1 MGNSVAGYDKREHR
15 ISANADK
22 EISFFD
28 VGQNGR
34 KKRNLIFSSG
44 TWKRIVES
52 TRRRSSKL
60 KINPSL
66 SHPDAH
72 LNHERQQQNQ
82 GNHTTEGNDKTGN
95 VVAVLKQA
103 QTEKSNDDTGNFIIP
118 MTKEEYDRMLA
129 KQREAFSNASTIPA
143 KMNQQQKDRNL
154 VQTNR
159 LVAQNAPHNRTNNTP
174 DQFTKNPSQRKS
186 TRSTQIPQKKVTQGA
201 PRKVVI
207 QASTSEL
214 LRCLGEFT
222 CQRCHRLADLD
233 PGDVASWLRGVDRSL
248 LRQGWQDISFIMPSS
263 VVFVY
268 MLSREMLTDSMK
280 SAFEVQATVLTC
292 LYMSYSY
299 MGNEIS
305 YPLRPF
311 LVESERHAFWS
322 RCCKIMDK
330 LSANMLRINKDAQ
343 FFTSVFRELKSYSGS
358 NGNAPKPLSQ
368 PNHRPQ
374 YRYNY
379 PQNCAIPARST
390 NGPVRIAMAATE
402 GGGSAR

>member
-1 MGNSVAGYDKREHR
+1 MGNSVAGYDKREPR
-15 ISANADK
+15 ITTNSDK
-22 EISFFD
+22 EISLFD
-28 VGQNGR
+28 VRHNGR

-44 TWKRIVES
+44 TWKRLVES

-66 SHPDAH
+66 SQPDVH
-72 LNHERQQQNQ
+72 SYHERQQQNLP
-82 GNHTTEGNDKTGN
+82 NHPTDGNDKNGL
-95 VVAVLKQA
+95 VLLKKSQN
-103 QTEKSNDDTGNFIIP
+103 EKSNNDPGSFIIP

-129 KQREAFSNASTIPA
+129 KQREAFLNVSTITE
-143 KMNQQQKDRNL
+143 KTSQQKQSRNP
-154 VQTNR
+154 VPVNHS
-159 LVAQNAPHNRTNNTP
+159 VVQNAPRNHTNAH
-174 DQFTKNPSQRKS
+174 DQAAKHLAQRKI
-186 TRSTQIPQKKVTQGA
+186 TQSTQIPQKKIA

-311 LVESERHAFWS
+311 LVETERHTFWS

-330 LSANMLRINKDAQ
+330 LSGNMLRINKDAQ
-343 FFTSVFRELKSYSGS
+343 YFTSVFRELKSYSGN
-358 NGNAPKPLSQ
+358 NGNAPK
-368 PNHRPQ
+368 RPQ
-374 YRYNY
+374 PSHRLQHRYNH
-379 PQNCAIPARST
+379 PQNSSTPAQSVPE
-390 NGPVRIAMAATE
+390 PVRIAIAVSDS
-402 GGGSAR
+402 GGSVR